1 MRRLTIKQEMKDRID
16 KTRLELTE
24 QLRKHFTHELDTNE
38 RKMRELI
45 MPYS

>member
-24 QLRKHFTHELDTNE
+24 QLHKHFTHELDTNE

>member
-16 KTRLELTE
+16 KTRIDLTE
-24 QLRKHFTHELDTNE
+24 QLEKHFSHELDINE

-45 MPYS
+45 MPYT